1 MIYVIQA
8 KQDLTVETDSLE
20 FVKRTVREHPDCSI
34 RELGSGKVYRPR
46 LVPAARGP
54 RGELDRRTA

>member
-8 KQDLTVETDSLE
+8 KQDLIVETDSLE
-20 FVKRTVREHPDCSI
+20 FVKKTVRDHPDWSI

-46 LVPAARGP
+46 LVPAAPGVP
-54 RGELDRRTA
+54 TGLDRRTA

>member
-8 KQDLTVETDSLE
+8 KQDLIVETDSLE
-20 FVKRTVREHPDCSI
+20 FVKKTVRDHPDCSI

-46 LVPAARGP
+46 LVPAAP
-54 RGELDRRTA
+54 RAPGELDRRTA